1 MDFPQIFSLR
11 NRLFHLIP
19 KTTITDIIATP
30 LSSQPASQ
38 PAIPSQLDSWQGAAA
53 VAAAAK

>member
-30 LSSQPASQ
+30 LSSQPA
-38 PAIPSQLDSWQGAAA
+38 IPSQLDSWQGAAA